1 MAKAVYESKIPVISG
16 VGHEIDFTIADF
28 VADLRA
34 PSPSAAAQMVLP
46 DQAAIVHQ
54 ILGLQNELNNKIDR
68 RILQLSEYIRDLRI
82 RLKSPARVVDDFR
95 FRIEDLQSR
104 VFSLVKNHISHQR
117 ERTQWLKRAL
127 SGTLPLPHIQALKK
141 NVKDLQANLDYLFFA
156 YLKQCK
162 DQVNK
167 QSAQLETLN
176 PSAVLNRG
184 YSITRSLSNNHVG
197 GHVVMDADTLGADD
211 PIEIILSKGRLD
223 ARVEKIYGKENL

>member
-1 MAKAVYESKIPVISG
+1 MA
-16 VGHEIDFTIADF
+16 
-28 VADLRA
+28 
-34 PSPSAAAQMVLP
+34 LP

-54 ILGLQNELNNKIDR
+54 IIGLQNELNNKIDR
-68 RILQLSEYIRDLRI
+68 RVLQLREYINDLRG

-104 VFSLVKNHISHQR
+104 ILSLVKNHINYQR
-117 ERTQWLKRAL
+117 ERTQWLKRTL
-127 SGTLPLPHIQALKK
+127 SGTLPLSRIQAFKK
-141 NVKDLQANLDYLFFA
+141 DVKDLQTSLDYFFYA

-167 QSAQLETLN
+167 QKAQLETLN

-184 YSITRSLSNNHVG
+184 YSITRSLSDNRVE
-197 GHVVMDADTLGADD
+197 GHVVMDADTLNVDD
-211 PIEIILSKGRLD
+211 GIEIILSKGRLD